1 MKRPDTPFC
10 AGASGLGN
18 RWWALPDSNQQ
29 PRDYESPALTVAPR
43 ARMQC
48 HDGFDEKKDRS
59 QMP

>member
-1 MKRPDTPFC
+1 MP
-10 AGASGLGN
+10 GLE
-18 RWWALPDSNQQ
+18 RFWWALRDSNPE

-48 HDGFDEKKDRS
+48 HDGFDEKKNRS